1 MSVMKVIEIMASS
14 DKSWEDAAK
23 KGLKKAAQSVKNIRS
38 AWVQDQSV
46 TVDKDGEV
54 KEFRVTLKVTFEVQ

>member
-14 DKSWEDAAK
+14 DKSWEDATK
-23 KGLKKAAQSVKNIRS
+23 KGLKKASQSVKNIRS

-46 TVDKDGEV
+46 TVGKDGDV
-54 KEFRVTLKVTFEVQ
+54 NDFRVTLKVTFEVQ